1 MKKVIKGGL
10 SFFITMTC
18 FGSIYSLH
26 KLLFDDLGN
35 HCLIAALGA
44 AAVLTFSRNEAS
56 DYKPKNMFLGSVLGA
71 SLGVFFNTMPIDKT
85 LAIMLAISSCVLLME
100 ITQLK
105 YPPGGAMAL
114 IPILS
119 NKVIQDL
126 GYLFILYPVLSGIS
140 IIFFFSKVQKIINK
154 KL

>member
-18 FGSIYSLH
+18 FGSIYFFH
-26 KLLFDDLGN
+26 ALLFDDLGN
-35 HCLIAALGA
+35 HYLIAALGA
-44 AAVLTFSRNEAS
+44 AAVLTFSSSTTA

-71 SLGVFFNTMPIDKT
+71 SIGVFFNTMPINKT
-85 LAIMLAISSCVLLME
+85 LAIILAISSCVLLME

-119 NKVIQDL
+119 GHVIQDL

-140 IIFFFSKVQKIINK
+140 IIFFFSKVQKNINK

>member
-10 SFFITMTC
+10 SFFITMAC
-18 FGSIYSLH
+18 FGSIYFLH
-26 KLLFDDLGN
+26 TIFFKDLGN
-35 HCLIAALGA
+35 ECLIAALGA
-44 AAVLTFSRNEAS
+44 AAVLTFSISEESN
-56 DYKPKNMFLGSVLGA
+56 YKAKNIFLGSILGA
-71 SLGVFFNTMPIDKT
+71 SIGVFFNAILIDKT
-85 LAIMLAISSCVLLME
+85 LAIALAISSCVLIME
-100 ITQLK
+100 ITRLK

-119 NKVIQDL
+119 SRVIQDL

-140 IIFFFSKVQKIINK
+140 IIFFFSKLQKIINK

>member
-10 SFFITMTC
+10 SFFITMAC
-18 FGSIYSLH
+18 FSSIYFLH
-26 KLLFDDLGN
+26 TFFFEDLGN
-35 HCLIAALGA
+35 DCLIAALGA
-44 AAVLTFSRNEAS
+44 AAVLTFSISEGSN
-56 DYKPKNMFLGSVLGA
+56 YKAKNMFLGSILGA
-71 SLGVFFNTMPIDKT
+71 GLGVFFNVILIDKT
-85 LAIMLAISSCVLLME
+85 LAIVLAISSCVLLME

-140 IIFFFSKVQKIINK
+140 ILFFFSKIQKTINK

>member
-1 MKKVIKGGL
+1 MI
-10 SFFITMTC
+10 C
-18 FGSIYSLH
+18 FGSIYFFH
-26 KLLFDDLGN
+26 VILFDDLRN
-35 HCLIAALGA
+35 QCLIAALGA
-44 AAVLTFSRNEAS
+44 AAVLTFSMNEAKTHKTKS
-56 DYKPKNMFLGSVLGA
+56 MFLGSIMGA
-71 SLGVFFNTMPIDKT
+71 TIGVFFNTIPIDKT
-85 LAIMLAISSCVLLME
+85 LAIILSISFCVLIME
-100 ITQLK
+100 ITELK

-140 IIFFFSKVQKIINK
+140 ILFFFSKLQKIINK